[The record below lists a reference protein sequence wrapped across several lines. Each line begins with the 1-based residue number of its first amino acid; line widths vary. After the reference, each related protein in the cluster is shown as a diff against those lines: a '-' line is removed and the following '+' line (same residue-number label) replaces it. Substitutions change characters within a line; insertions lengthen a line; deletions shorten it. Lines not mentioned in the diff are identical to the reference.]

1 MKIKINI
8 QIFAIIIILIIA
20 KQIEIYVWLMLFA
33 FIHEMAHTI
42 VGLIL
47 KLKPKTIEIQPFGV
61 GIIFESFENSEKNKI
76 IVAIA
81 GPIANILIALIF
93 IFIKTKAQITII
105 CVNIL
110 LALFN
115 LIPIYPMDG
124 GRILKAILTIRKG
137 RENAETAINKISNIT
152 LIIITSLSSILIL
165 LYKNIGLFIIIIYLW
180 ILVMKENKRYE
191 LNKRI
196 RNIIKNKN
204 TKFSK
209 NKL

>member
-8 QIFAIIIILIIA
+8 QIFAIIIILIIT

-47 KLKPKTIEIQPFGV
+47 KLKPKTLEIQPFGV
-61 GIIFESFENSEKNKI
+61 GIIFESFENSERNKI
-76 IVAIA
+76 IIALA
-81 GPIANILIALIF
+81 GPITNILIALIF
-93 IFIKTKAQITII
+93 IFIKIKVQTTIVY
-105 CVNIL
+105 VNIL
-110 LALFN
+110 LAMFN
-115 LIPIYPMDG
+115 LIPIYPIDG
-124 GRILKAILTIRKG
+124 GRIIKAILTTKKG
-137 RENAETAINKISNIT
+137 KEKAETAINKVSNIT
-152 LIIITSLSSILIL
+152 LIIITLLSSILIL
-165 LYKNIGLFIIIIYLW
+165 VYKNIGLFIIIIYLW

-204 TKFSK
+204 TKF
-209 NKL
+209 

>member
-8 QIFAIIIILIIA
+8 QIFAIIIILIIT

-47 KLKPKTIEIQPFGV
+47 KLKPKTLEIQPFGV
-61 GIIFESFENSEKNKI
+61 GIIFESFENSERNKI
-76 IVAIA
+76 IIALA
-81 GPIANILIALIF
+81 GPITNILIALIF
-93 IFIKTKAQITII
+93 IFIKIKVQTTIVN
-105 CVNIL
+105 VNIL
-110 LALFN
+110 LAMFN
-115 LIPIYPMDG
+115 LIPIYPIDG
-124 GRILKAILTIRKG
+124 GRILKAILTTKEGKER
-137 RENAETAINKISNIT
+137 AETAINKVSNIT
-152 LIIITSLSSILIL
+152 LIIITLLSSILIL
-165 LYKNIGLFIIIIYLW
+165 VYKNIGLFIIIIYLW

-204 TKFSK
+204 T
-209 NKL
+209 LV

>member
-8 QIFAIIIILIIA
+8 QIFAIIIILIIT

-47 KLKPKTIEIQPFGV
+47 KLKPKTLEIQPFGV
-61 GIIFESFENSEKNKI
+61 GIIFESFENSERNKI
-76 IVAIA
+76 IIALA
-81 GPIANILIALIF
+81 GPITNILIALIF
-93 IFIKTKAQITII
+93 IFIKIKVQTTIVN
-105 CVNIL
+105 VNIL
-110 LALFN
+110 LAMFN
-115 LIPIYPMDG
+115 LIPIYPIDG
-124 GRILKAILTIRKG
+124 GRILKAILTTKEGKER
-137 RENAETAINKISNIT
+137 AETAINKVSNIT
-152 LIIITSLSSILIL
+152 LIIITLLSSILIL
-165 LYKNIGLFIIIIYLW
+165 VYKNIGLFIIIIYLW

-204 TKFSK
+204 TKF
-209 NKL
+209 